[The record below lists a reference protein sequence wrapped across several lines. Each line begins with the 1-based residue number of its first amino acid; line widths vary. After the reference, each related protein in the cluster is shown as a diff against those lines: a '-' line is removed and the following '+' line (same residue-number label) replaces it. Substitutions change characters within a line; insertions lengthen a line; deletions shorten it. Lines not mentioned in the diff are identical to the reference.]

1 MANRLYVKGKEK
13 ILSADIDWLVDNIK
27 VVLVDGADH
36 TPNTDTHEFL
46 SDVAGPGVVA
56 TSGNLANKSV
66 ALGAA
71 DADPITFLSVT
82 GDQFEY
88 IIVYKDTGV
97 AATSPLIALF
107 DSAVGLPYT
116 PAGNNVTITWDDAVN
131 KIFRL

>member
-1 MANRLYVKGKEK
+1 MANRLYTKGKEK
-13 ILSADIDWLVDNIK
+13 ILSADVDWLVDNIK
-27 VVLVDGADH
+27 VILVDGADH

-46 SDVAGPGVVA
+46 SDVAGAAIVA

-71 DADPITFLSVT
+71 DADPITFPAVS

-88 IIVYKDTGV
+88 VIIYKDTGV
-97 AATSPLIALF
+97 AATSPLLVLL

-116 PAGNNVTITWDDAVN
+116 PAGNNVTITWDDDSD